1 MRPTRRRFTVLWMM
15 ALVAVISLIL
25 GGEVKRRHWAL
36 WSGHCREKAR
46 FHRAKAAGARGICID
61 ACNTP
66 PGLATDE
73 VSARY
78 HDRMEQKWEDAA
90 RRPWSSVQADTQ
102 TSESARRS
110 GLGWVACSCN
120 WCKEWVKAGGVIP
133 PEAYADE

>member
-61 ACNTP
+61 AFNTP